1 MKRLHL
7 LAVAVMVGLLL
18 ATATTALAAPSKNV
32 HAVTL
37 DCETGTYQAVWHYV
51 VDPATGYDFPTSM
64 TLHLANGSRFIIH
77 RAIVK
82 VPIDETNTFD
92 YLVLE
97 RGYGA
102 PTVECS
108 LTCPFSGLE
117 TVTWGT
123 FTPVGGR

>member
-1 MKRLHL
+1 MKRLQL

-18 ATATTALAAPSKNV
+18 ATASAAIAAPSKNV
-32 HAVTL
+32 KDVPL
-37 DCETGTYQAVWHYV
+37 VCENGEFQAVWHYV
-51 VDPATGYDFPTSM
+51 VDPATGYDSPTSF
-64 TLHLANGSRFIIH
+64 TLHLPDGARYIMH

-82 VPIDETNTFD
+82 VPIDEDTLVD
-92 YLVLE
+92 ILVLD

-108 LTCPFSGLE
+108 LTCPFSGLQ
-117 TVTWGT
+117 TVVWGT